1 MRPHYTH
8 ITLATALALLCAACP
23 GDEETSPESSAISD
37 MPADLSTLDAQD
49 MSADMRSPQDMHPAL
64 DQGSPMADQ
73 GESRDT
79 GVISDMA
86 EPIDMTPEEPVNPLC
101 ELGASTRQATG
112 SDILISPNQ
121 SALAEALK
129 GASPGDRIVLEAGL
143 YEAESLDEVTF
154 ASDVFIEAA
163 PGAEVTMQGLSCTR
177 CAHLVFR
184 GIDFV
189 SDPGDDAQRHVVN
202 LDASSHITFDGVSM
216 NAPPGQSTLRIY
228 GQRNG
233 ACDHIEVYDSE
244 ISGGQRTVFI
254 LGKFA
259 PSEQWNHTMTFA
271 RNTFTCGTSTCMQ
284 VSGGRDL
291 LLADNTIRSTK
302 GVGLLTA
309 GATRIDVRR
318 NVFEGSADANVAM
331 NLATPGKQW
340 DNFNGVEHMISSD
353 LHIINN
359 LVVGWANVGIQLNAV
374 KDVDI
379 AHNTLVVPTGLRT
392 SHRTPQKWMSEEVIL
407 QGNQEYRLWHNII
420 DRITVDDRDPRP
432 EFESH
437 NLVLRGGAGDGLI
450 ELDAMLAGAPDYEL
464 SPGSPAIN
472 AGQAMPEQMPVELDR
487 FGHTRE
493 TPSDL
498 GALELGSTLP
508 QCP

>member
-1 MRPHYTH
+1 MRPHHTRVA
-8 ITLATALALLCAACP
+8 IILTSTLALLCCACP
-23 GDEETSPESSAISD
+23 EDEEP
-37 MPADLSTLDAQD
+37 LSTPISD
-49 MSADMRSPQDMHPAL
+49 MSADMILPTAQDMPLDMRTPQDMPPAL
-64 DQGSPMADQ
+64 DQGSPMTDQ
-73 GESRDT
+73 GIGRDT
-79 GVISDMA
+79 GVTTDM
-86 EPIDMTPEEPVNPLC
+86 PDPLDMTPEEPTNPLC

-112 SDILISPNQ
+112 SDILISPGQN
-121 SALAEALK
+121 ALAEALK
-129 GASPGDRIVLEAGL
+129 GASSGDRIVLEAGL
-143 YEAESLDEVTF
+143 YAAESLDEVAFT
-154 ASDVFIEAA
+154 SDVFIEAA
-163 PGAEVTMQGLSCTR
+163 PGAEVIMQGISCLR
-177 CAHLVFR
+177 CTHLVFR

-189 SDPGDDAQRHVVN
+189 SDPDDDTQRNVVN

-216 NAPPGQSTLRIY
+216 NAQPGQSTLRIY

-233 ACDHIEVYDSE
+233 ACEHIEVYDSE

-259 PSEQWNHTMTFA
+259 HSEQWNHTMTFA

-291 LLADNTIRSTK
+291 LLADNVIQSTK

-318 NVFEGSADANVAM
+318 NVFEGSDEAGVAM

-359 LVVGWANVGIQLNAV
+359 LVVGWSNVGIQLNAV

-392 SHRTPQKWMSEEVIL
+392 SHRTPQKWMSDEVIL
-407 QGNQEYRLWHNII
+407 EGNQEYRLWHNII
-420 DRITVDDRDPRP
+420 DRITVDGKDPRP

-437 NLVLRGGAGDGLI
+437 NLVLQGGTGDGLI

-464 SPGSPAIN
+464 MPGSPAID
-472 AGQAMPEQMPVELDR
+472 AGKAVQAQMPVEIDR
-487 FGHTRE
+487 FGYKRE
-493 TPSDL
+493 MPAEL
-498 GALELGSTLP
+498 GALELGSTPP